1 MEVHL
6 INLHLYAVAVV
17 EAQDTM
23 AAVAAARETA
33 RIKQVVA
40 EEALTSIPYW

>member
-1 MEVHL
+1 VEAQL
-6 INLHLYAVAVV
+6 IIQPINAVAAV

-40 EEALTSIPYW
+40 EEVLTLIPYW